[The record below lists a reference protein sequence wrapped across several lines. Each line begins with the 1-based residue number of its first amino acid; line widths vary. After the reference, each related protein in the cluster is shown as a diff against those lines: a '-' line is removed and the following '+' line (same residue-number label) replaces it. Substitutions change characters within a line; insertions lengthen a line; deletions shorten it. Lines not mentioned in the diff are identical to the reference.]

1 MTRRRFQP
9 GRFLLL
15 LLTFATLAAAAARL
29 PAAGEP
35 PPGRVRLRVLYGRY
49 LTFAPLAIASAEG
62 FFDAQGLDVELVHT
76 TGSVDTTPL
85 LIRGEIDVSAGML
98 RISDFNAIARGAT
111 LRLVA
116 DKGHYEDGPCVSA
129 AFLIRP
135 AFLKT
140 KNLESPENL
149 RGARVAVTPLGFSEY
164 VLETLVNSKGLAL
177 SDLNLVHLQT
187 PLMTTAL
194 VDGSLDFLHVPEPYL
209 TPTLRSGSAVVWKP
223 VREIVPGG
231 QLAAVIYGPNLL
243 VKNRETGR
251 RFMVAYLQGVR
262 QYNLGKTPRN
272 VEIISRETRLEPGLV
287 RDACWESIRPDGK
300 INVESVLDYQ
310 RWAVRRQLLDAV
322 LPPERF
328 WDPFFVDEAGRLL
341 GAKSSATTPGTR

>member
-1 MTRRRFQP
+1 MIGRRSIR
-9 GRFLLL
+9 RAFLLWSL
-15 LLTFATLAAAAARL
+15 PLAALLASVAGL
-29 PAAGEP
+29 PASGEAP
-35 PPGRVRLRVLYGRY
+35 PKRVRLKVLYGQY

-62 FFDAQGLDVELVHT
+62 FFEAQGLDVELVHT

-98 RISDFNAIARGAT
+98 RIADFNAIARGAT

-140 KNLESPENL
+140 KDLESPENL
-149 RGARVAVTPLGFSEY
+149 RGARVAVTPLSFAEY
-164 VLETLVNSKGLAL
+164 VLETLVNSKGLTL
-177 SDLNLVHLQT
+177 SDLNLVRLQT

-231 QLAAVIYGPNLL
+231 QLAAVIYGPSLL
-243 VKNRETGR
+243 VKNREAGR

-300 INVESVLDYQ
+300 VNVESVLDYE
-310 RWAVRRQLLDAV
+310 RWAVRRGVLDAV
-322 LPPERF
+322 LPPEGF
-328 WDPFFVDEAGRLL
+328 WDPSFAEAASRSLAPKIPAPL
-341 GAKSSATTPGTR
+341 PKTR